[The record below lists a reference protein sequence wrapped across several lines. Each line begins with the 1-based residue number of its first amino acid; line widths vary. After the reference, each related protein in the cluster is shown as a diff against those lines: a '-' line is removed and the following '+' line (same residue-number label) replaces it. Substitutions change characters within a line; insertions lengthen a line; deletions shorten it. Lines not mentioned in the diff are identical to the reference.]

1 MSGQSNDFGFWFYC
15 THFKTDSLQPDQEM
29 ALDSALSVS
38 SPLIDCERTLGLL
51 LGLYACHLAHST
63 PVTAEEEEN
72 EKWLTSDFFS
82 GGMETFVEPVDNVRR
97 SVMVVVAYQRARWLR
112 LALLDFHTFYF
123 LLCPSSFVYCPW
135 FY

>member
-1 MSGQSNDFGFWFYC
+1 M
-15 THFKTDSLQPDQEM
+15 LQPDQEL

-72 EKWLTSDFFS
+72 ERWLASDFFS
-82 GGMETFVEPVDNVRR
+82 GGMETSAEPVGNVGR
-97 SVMVVVAYQRARWLR
+97 SVA
-112 LALLDFHTFYF
+112 
-123 LLCPSSFVYCPW
+123 SSSSLNISQ
-135 FY
+135 

>member
-1 MSGQSNDFGFWFYC
+1 MIIKSAFLSPSAFKVHC
-15 THFKTDSLQPDQEM
+15 TCNTGAHVPYLFQPDQEL

-72 EKWLTSDFFS
+72 ERWLASDFFS
-82 GGMETFVEPVDNVRR
+82 GGMETSSVPIVGNVGR
-97 SVMVVVAYQRARWLR
+97 
-112 LALLDFHTFYF
+112 
-123 LLCPSSFVYCPW
+123 
-135 FY
+135 